1 MAPKEAQW
9 SAVTNHRPEESTGEF
24 NSVQITQL
32 KRANLRM
39 SSRNAQL
46 TATASCWFIFQV
58 NMSTFNCCIKKKNIY
73 MLQLQFYGSSP
84 RQDGTFVESNENGCF
99 PLPTERM
106 WLVCLSDVWW
116 FL

>member
-46 TATASCWFIFQV
+46 TATESCWFIFQV
-58 NMSTFNCCIKKKNIY
+58 NMSTFNCCIKKKYKYIFYIIY
-73 MLQLQFYGSSP
+73 NYKILYKYI
-84 RQDGTFVESNENGCF
+84 
-99 PLPTERM
+99 
-106 WLVCLSDVWW
+106 
-116 FL
+116 